1 VISEKTI
8 VDSSILIGAFV
19 TVITIVLSV
28 IAFYLKDKKHKKL
41 SSVILVGLGY
51 VITITIWS
59 MFEDVFYSQ
68 LFFFMHTSY
77 FVLVTIINLKEN
89 DNYLKSVALSTY
101 GLFVVVSFVV
111 LIIISEG
118 EALEGV
124 GYFGDTSNKKNQIK
138 S

>member
-1 VISEKTI
+1 MISEKTI